1 MAAQHMVLHVD
12 IGLAKPGVTHHK
24 CHAVQSNVLAILHP
38 VDIGARDESF
48 LWFQLYNVHICSVL
62 GANIG
67 LNFLK
72 NKK

>member
-1 MAAQHMVLHVD
+1 
-12 IGLAKPGVTHHK
+12 
-24 CHAVQSNVLAILHP
+24 LHP

-67 LNFLK
+67 LKFLK